1 MPFVKVLIHAV
12 WGTKNRHP
20 FLVDGLRYKVIDHIK
35 TNARAKSIYIDSLNG
50 YFDHLHCL
58 FRLNADM
65 NLSKAIN
72 LIKGESSF
80 WINKNNLTKSKFEW
94 ADEYYGVSVSESA
107 IPRVRAYIQNQE
119 EHHRKVTFEEEY
131 VELMRRYNLEGH
143 G

>member
-20 FLVDGLRYKVIDHIK
+20 FLMDGLRYKVINHIK
-35 TNARAKSIYIDSLNG
+35 PNTRAKSIYIDSLNG

-94 ADEYYGVSVSESA
+94 ADEYYGVSVSESV

-119 EHHRKVTFEEEY
+119 ERHRKITFEDEY
-131 VELMRRYNLEGH
+131 AELMRRYNFEGH